1 MKKVLLILLIGLTG
15 YATWLFATQGYEFDL
30 GFVQISIPSYQEVQN
45 NKENLDSKLTTLKNK
60 NNNELVVEE
69 GNVET
74 SLKKYETKKQEY
86 DMLAATASERDIAE
100 ANKIERYLLDYLWI
114 KIGNYAS
121 DNDIKFK
128 MTPDYDNYIL
138 TFDITGKYI
147 SVINFIY
154 DLENDMD
161 LNFEIN
167 GITIQGGS
175 SDSIVKANFRV
186 EGVRVVTSPNALTVK
201 FLFTRRIC

>member
-1 MKKVLLILLIGLTG
+1 MKKILLILLIGLTG
-15 YATWLFATQGYEFDL
+15 YVTWLFATQGYEFDL
-30 GFVQISIPSYQEVQN
+30 GFVQINIPSYQEVQN

-186 EGVRVVTSPNALTVK
+186 EGVRVVTSPNAPEV
-201 FLFTRRIC
+201 

>member
-30 GFVQISIPSYQEVQN
+30 GFVQINIPSYQEVQN
-45 NKENLDSKLTTLKNK
+45 SKENLDSKLTTLKNK

-186 EGVRVVTSPNALTVK
+186 EGVRVVTSPNAPEV
-201 FLFTRRIC
+201 

>member
-1 MKKVLLILLIGLTG
+1 MKKILLILLIGLTG

-30 GFVQISIPSYQEVQN
+30 GFVQINIPSYQEVQN

-186 EGVRVVTSPNALTVK
+186 EGVRVVNSPNAPEV
-201 FLFTRRIC
+201 

>member
-1 MKKVLLILLIGLTG
+1 MKKILLILLIGLTG

-30 GFVQISIPSYQEVQN
+30 GFVQINIPSYQEVQN

-86 DMLAATASERDIAE
+86 DMLAATASEKDIAE
-100 ANKIERYLLDYLWI
+100 ANKIEIYLLDYLWI

-186 EGVRVVTSPNALTVK
+186 EGVRVGTSPNAPEV
-201 FLFTRRIC
+201 

>member
-1 MKKVLLILLIGLTG
+1 MKKILLILLIGLTG

-30 GFVQISIPSYQEVQN
+30 GFVQINIPSYQEVQN

-186 EGVRVVTSPNALTVK
+186 EGVRVVTSPNAPEV
-201 FLFTRRIC
+201 

>member
-30 GFVQISIPSYQEVQN
+30 GFVQINIPSYQEVQN

-186 EGVRVVTSPNALTVK
+186 EGVRVVTSPNAPEV
-201 FLFTRRIC
+201 

>member
-1 MKKVLLILLIGLTG
+1 MKKLLLILLIGLTG
-15 YATWLFATQGYEFDL
+15 YATWLFATQGYELNL
-30 GFVQISIPSYQEVQN
+30 GFVQLDIPSYKEVQN
-45 NKENLDSKLTTLKNK
+45 NKENLDSKLTTLKTK
-60 NNNELVVEE
+60 NNNELVLEE

-74 SLKKYETKKQEY
+74 SLKRYETKKQEY
-86 DMLAATASERDIAE
+86 DMLAATASEKDIAE

-128 MTPDYDNYIL
+128 MTPSDSDLSL
-138 TFDITGKYI
+138 TFDVTGKYI

-154 DLENDMD
+154 DLENDVD

-186 EGVRVVTSPNALTVK
+186 EGVRVVTSPNAPEV
-201 FLFTRRIC
+201 

>member
-1 MKKVLLILLIGLTG
+1 MKKLLLILLIGLTG
-15 YATWLFATQGYEFDL
+15 YATWLFATQGYDLNL
-30 GFVQISIPSYQEVQN
+30 GFVQLDIPSYKEVQN
-45 NKENLDSKLTTLKNK
+45 NKENLDSKLTTLKTK
-60 NNNELVVEE
+60 NNNELVLEE

-86 DMLAATASERDIAE
+86 DMLAATASEKDIAE

-128 MTPDYDNYIL
+128 MTPNNSDLSL
-138 TFDITGKYI
+138 TFDVTGKYI

-154 DLENDMD
+154 DLENDVD

-186 EGVRVVTSPNALTVK
+186 EGVRVVTSPNAPEV
-201 FLFTRRIC
+201 